1 MSNNIFQEVLTNAK
15 AAEEKYI
22 GPDYPYYKYIK
33 TPSEIGMSGKGKGL
47 KIERTSHTNFFLAQR
62 LGRKSY

>member
-1 MSNNIFQEVLTNAK
+1 MSNNIFKEVLANAK

-33 TPSEIGMSGKGKGL
+33 TPSEIGMSSKG
-47 KIERTSHTNFFLAQR
+47 RHHN
-62 LGRKSY
+62 

>member
-1 MSNNIFQEVLTNAK
+1 MSNIFEEVLANAK

-33 TPSEIGMSGKGKGL
+33 TPSQIGMSGKGSL
-47 KIERTSHTNFFLAQR
+47 SQ
-62 LGRKSY
+62 